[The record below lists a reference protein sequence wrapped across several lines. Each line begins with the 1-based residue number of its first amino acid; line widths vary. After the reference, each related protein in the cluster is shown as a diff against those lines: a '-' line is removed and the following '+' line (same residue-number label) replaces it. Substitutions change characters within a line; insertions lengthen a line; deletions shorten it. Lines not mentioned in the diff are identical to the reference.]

1 MYTRRTLAIG
11 VASIAL
17 SGCGS
22 AHHKSGTD
30 RHLPEAGRQVFIRA
44 GCGGCHTLAAAGTH
58 GTVGPDFDTSE
69 TLSAAQIRTQLDAGV
84 GGMPSFRGRLTP
96 REKAAVAAF
105 LSAAMRQ
112 RGH

>member
-1 MYTRRTLAIG
+1 M
-11 VASIAL
+11 
-17 SGCGS
+17 
-22 AHHKSGTD
+22 
-30 RHLPEAGRQVFIRA
+30 FIRA